1 MEPKEITSAMFFSCE
16 YSTNMTN
23 IELWLRIS
31 LPISSR
37 EHSINLT
44 MGLDMC
50 NSYITGFQ
58 SASGGLLGCGFS
70 LKTRNFLVIT
80 AQRDRQRIAQQLK
93 VLLKIPPHSKVFSP
107 TFPNRWLL

>member
-23 IELWLRIS
+23 IELWLGIS

-37 EHSINLT
+37 EHSINLA

-50 NSYITGFQ
+50 NSNITGFQ
-58 SASGGLLGCGFS
+58 SASGGLLGCGIS
-70 LKTRNFLVIT
+70 LKTCNFLVIT
-80 AQRDRQRIAQQLK
+80 AQRDRQSIAQQK
-93 VLLKIPPHSKVFSP
+93 SY
-107 TFPNRWLL
+107 